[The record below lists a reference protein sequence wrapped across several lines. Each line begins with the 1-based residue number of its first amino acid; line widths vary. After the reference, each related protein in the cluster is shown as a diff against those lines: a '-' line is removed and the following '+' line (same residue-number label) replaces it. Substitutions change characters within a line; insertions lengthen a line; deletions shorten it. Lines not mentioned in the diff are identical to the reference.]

1 MDTLAS
7 PSVKSVTPSKPEF
20 RTPWNHGARAY
31 YEADTFKSA
40 LEGFK
45 RKRKP
50 LIFHMTNAGEAG
62 NYDCDHCGNSLRE
75 AAVDST
81 SISKHS
87 TWGYDP
93 ATKSIRGGV
102 HYVCSWSQLFN
113 ALEKFERR
121 IF

>member
-7 PSVKSVTPSKPEF
+7 PSAKPVTSSKPAF
-20 RTPWNHGARAY
+20 RTPWSHGARAY
-31 YEADTFKSA
+31 YEADTFQGA

-50 LIFHMTNAGEAG
+50 LIFHMTNTGEAG
-62 NYDCDHCGNSLRE
+62 DHDCAHCGNSLRE

-87 TWGYDP
+87 TWTYDP
-93 ATKSIRGGV
+93 KSKSIGGGV
-102 HYVCSWSQLFN
+102 HYVCSWSQLFSD
-113 ALEKFERR
+113 LEKFERR
-121 IF
+121 FF